1 MGVTMA
7 EEAGSVLNQEMT
19 PRASRFYCIVDQ
31 QTSWVGRI
39 PILIFALQK
48 WFPGYLWS
56 GFYEIF
62 HPVWHIASS
71 KASPLASFPGLS

>member
-48 WFPGYLWS
+48 WFPEYLWS
-56 GFYEIF
+56 VSMKFSILFGTLQV
-62 HPVWHIASS
+62 PR
-71 KASPLASFPGLS
+71 PLP